1 MGFEWG
7 QAKVIISGAAS
18 GLGRAVAESV
28 IAAGGQVALLD
39 CDVIRG
45 EALVKK
51 LGQRAFFVAGD
62 VTDAAALL
70 AAAEQASA
78 QFGGLDLAVCC
89 AGIAPSAR
97 LLGREDL
104 HDAEL
109 FSRVL
114 SVNLAGTFNLARA
127 AAAVMERNAPDQQG
141 ARGVIV
147 MTSSIAAFEGQV
159 GQAAYAASKGGVASM
174 TLPLARELG
183 RIGVRVMTVAPG
195 LFDTPMSQSFPGKLR
210 ENLAQ
215 EVPFPKRLGEPKE
228 YAELVKTIYESA
240 YLNGEIIRFDGALR
254 MPIK

>member
-7 QAKVIISGAAS
+7 AAKAIVSGAAS

-39 CDVIRG
+39 CDVDAG
-45 EALVKK
+45 EALVKT
-51 LGQRAFFVAGD
+51 LGHRALFVAAD

-70 AAAEQASA
+70 VAVEQTEA
-78 QFGGLDLAVCC
+78 QFGGIDLAVCC
-89 AGIAPSAR
+89 AGIAPHAR
-97 LLGREDL
+97 LLGRKGL
-104 HDAEL
+104 HDAEMFL
-109 FSRVL
+109 RVL
-114 SVNLAGTFNLARA
+114 AVNLTGTFNLARA

-147 MTSSIAAFEGQV
+147 MTSSIAAYEGQI
-159 GQAAYAASKGGVASM
+159 GQAAYAASKGGVASL

-183 RIGVRVMTVAPG
+183 RVGVRVMTVAPG
-195 LFDTPMSQSFPGKLR
+195 LFDTPMSQSFSGELR
-210 ENLAQ
+210 EQLSQ
-215 EVPFPKRLGEPKE
+215 EVPFPKRLGKPLE

-254 MPIK
+254 MPVK